1 MALTEDQVKEKIK
14 LKKVDGV
21 WGISLPSD
29 FVSAEVELKITRR
42 DSYSKCKQAI
52 KDSIK
57 FADNSNDELGIRVG
71 LAGDMDPDHD
81 NKIGLQTVFDDQYD
95 DNGVALVD
103 FDIGNVSTNY
113 NEGDAPNR
121 TETDTLNINK
131 NNTFYKFDT
140 LEGRT
145 DGGNVID
152 YQDYLKNGNTSNWD
166 GRELPD
172 ISSDGQKL
180 DFHDNDG
187 SDNNARMTFTSKDV
201 EFNKKPSL
209 TKIEVQKGNGNYGSK
224 DVDDGDTISITRTVQ
239 PAKRTFYVITL
250 TGKATET
257 KLTSTDRDGN
267 NFYKDNKAILL
278 QDNCNGDED
287 DGTDRKNTLVEI
299 KSVNRIVLT
308 GPPPDDDDPEPT
320 TDPDPT
326 TEPET
331 PDITVVTVPDTTT
344 SCNLRENTSWSSP
357 YNWAPS
363 YIPSCSPQPATVS
376 DPGGVM
382 SLDRDP
388 SNKKKVSLTF
398 TDIPAG
404 ATGQALRQ
412 KLNLPDTA
420 SARSMKNK
428 LITIKVTYEKRAGW
442 ANSLTMTASCSD
454 IKNPDGVALGGTPY
468 SRPSASESY
477 ADGAA
482 NVSDREWYF
491 YNIDGS
497 STVDFVFSSTPGT
510 EPTRCYFTGESVT
523 VTGPVTTTDAEG
535 NVTETYTEVRTCIPA
550 SCITEGYS
558 EFYRWPVCPEEVYV
572 TRTGGTTASAVYSDG
587 HHDGAN
593 DQFIDIELIA
603 IRETATGLD
612 GDGMGVIDELEK
624 FVWVTSSTADNADNL
639 GSVDGR
645 SLIDYDEHSDKIRFR
660 NPTTRTSATGLAT
673 NGTGITEL
681 KDHSGALLPGTID
694 TKVNAASSL
703 PINLSY

>member
-1 MALTEDQVKEKIK
+1 MPLTKDEVIDKIK

-21 WGISLPSD
+21 FGISIPSD
-29 FVSAEVELKITRR
+29 FVSAEVEIKVSRK
-42 DSYSKCKQAI
+42 DKYSKCTQAI
-52 KDSIK
+52 KDSIR
-57 FADNSNDELGIRVG
+57 FADNSSNQLGIRVE

-81 NKIGLQTVFDDQYD
+81 NEIGLKTEFDDSYD
-95 DNGVALVD
+95 DDGVALVD

-113 NEGDAPNR
+113 NKGDAPSR
-121 TETDTLNINK
+121 TETDTLSINK
-131 NNTFYKFDT
+131 NDKFYKFDT

-152 YQDYLKNGNTSNWD
+152 YQDYLKNGSTSHWD

-172 ISSDGQKL
+172 ISTDGQTL

-201 EFNKKPSL
+201 KFKEKASL
-209 TKIEVQKGNGNYGSK
+209 TKIEIQKTSGNFGSK
-224 DVDDGDTISITRTVQ
+224 NISNDTGTVITRTVQ
-239 PAKRTFYVITL
+239 PSSRTFYQI
-250 TGKATET
+250 
-257 KLTSTDRDGN
+257 KLDIGSGDTPNLISSNRDGTD
-267 NFYKDNKAILL
+267 FYESKKAIFIR
-278 QDNCNGDED
+278 DNCNDD
-287 DGTDRKNTLVEI
+287 NNDGTDYKNTLIFI
-299 KSVNRIVLT
+299 KSIKNIKLT
-308 GPPPDDDDPEPT
+308 GTPPPVD
-320 TDPDPT
+320 DPDPVD
-326 TEPET
+326 EPED
-331 PDITVVTVPDTTT
+331 PDPVDPPADPTYVDVTVGGPCPTNPDW
-344 SCNLRENTSWSSP
+344 SNT
-357 YNWAPS
+357 WAGS
-363 YIPSCSPQPATVS
+363 YVPTCSPQPVTTI

-404 ATGQALRQ
+404 GPGQALRQ

-454 IKNPDGVALGGTPY
+454 IKNPDGGALGGTPY

-477 ADGAA
+477 GEGAA

-497 STVDFVFSSTPGT
+497 STVDFVFSSTP
-510 EPTRCYFTGESVT
+510 EAAPTRTRYTGQTET
-523 VTGPVTTTDAEG
+523 VSTSSDGGDPPTITTTTTITCVPPG
-535 NVTETYTEVRTCIPA
+535 GIFETYSP
-550 SCITEGYS
+550 
-558 EFYRWPVCPEEVYV
+558 WPVCPEEVYV

-603 IRETATGLD
+603 IRESATGLD
-612 GDGMGVIDELEK
+612 GDGIGVLDELEK
-624 FVWVTSSTADNADNL
+624 FVWLTSSTADNADNL

-660 NPTTRTSATGLAT
+660 NPITKTSATGLDT
-673 NGTGITEL
+673 NGTGICEL

-694 TKVNAASSL
+694 TKVAAASSL

>member
-1 MALTEDQVKEKIK
+1 MPLTKDEVRDQIR
-14 LKKVDGV
+14 LKQVDGV
-21 WGISLPSD
+21 WGISVPTD
-29 FVSAEVELKITRR
+29 FVSAEVKINIFRN
-42 DSYSKCKQAI
+42 DKYSKCKQDI
-52 KDSIK
+52 EDSIK
-57 FADNSNDELGIRVG
+57 FGTNSNGELGIKVG
-71 LAGDMDPDHD
+71 KAENMDPDYD
-81 NKIGLQTVFDDQYD
+81 NKIGLQTVFKDEYD

-113 NEGDAPNR
+113 NEGDAPER
-121 TETDTLNINK
+121 TETDTLNINE
-131 NNTFYKFDT
+131 NDTFYKFTT

-145 DGGNVID
+145 DGGRTLD
-152 YQDYLKNGNTSNWD
+152 YQDYLKNGSTQYWD
-166 GRELPD
+166 GREVPD
-172 ISSDGQKL
+172 ISPDKQTL

-209 TKIEVQKGNGNYGSK
+209 TKIEVQKGSGNYKGK
-224 DVDDGDTISITRTVQ
+224 EVNDNDTVYIPRTVQ
-239 PAKRTFYVITL
+239 PGKRTFYGIKFE
-250 TGKATET
+250 GKATEI
-257 KLTSTDRDGN
+257 KLTGTDRDGN

-278 QDNCNGDED
+278 QDNCNGDKD
-287 DGTDRKNTLVEI
+287 DGTNRKNTLVEI
-299 KSVNRIVLT
+299 NSVKSIVLT
-308 GPPPDDDDPEPT
+308 GPAPDDDNDPEPT
-320 TDPDPT
+320 TEPGTGDP
-326 TEPET
+326 
-331 PDITVVTVPDTTT
+331 TVVTVPDNTV
-344 SCNLRENTSWSSP
+344 CNLRENTSWS
-357 YNWAPS
+357 NGWAPS
-363 YIPSCSPQPATVS
+363 YIPTCSPQPTTAT

-442 ANSLTMTASCSD
+442 ANSLSMTASCSD
-454 IKNPDGVALGGTPY
+454 IKNPDGAALGGTPY

-477 ADGAA
+477 VEDAA

-497 STVDFVFSSTPGT
+497 STVDFVFSSTP
-510 EPTRCYFTGESVT
+510 ERDPDRCIHTSSVKT
-523 VTGPVTTTDAEG
+523 VTGPEISTDSEG
-535 NVTETYTEVRTCIPA
+535 NVTETYTEVITCQPNP
-550 SCITEGYS
+550 CITEYYS
-558 EFYRWPVCPEEVYV
+558 DFHQWPPCPEEVYV
-572 TRTGGTTASAVYSDG
+572 TSTGGTTASAVYSDG
-587 HHDGAN
+587 HEDGAN
-593 DQFIDIELIA
+593 DQYIDIELVA
-603 IRETATGLD
+603 IRESATGLD
-612 GDGMGVIDELEK
+612 GDGIGVIDELEK
-624 FVWVTSSTADNADNL
+624 FVWVTSSTADDADNL
-639 GSVDGR
+639 GAVDGR
-645 SLIDYDEHSDKIRFR
+645 SLTDYDEHSDKIRFR

-694 TKVNAASSL
+694 TKINAASSL

>member
-1 MALTEDQVKEKIK
+1 MALTKDEVKEKIK
-14 LKKVDGV
+14 LKQVAGQ
-21 WGISLPSD
+21 WGISLPSG

-42 DSYSKCKQAI
+42 DSYTKCKQAI
-52 KDSIK
+52 EDSVR
-57 FADNSNDELGIRVG
+57 FATNSSGELGIRIEK
-71 LAGDMDPDHD
+71 AGDMDPDHD
-81 NKIGLQTVFDDQYD
+81 NKIHLKTVFDDSYGSD
-95 DNGVALVD
+95 GVALVD

-113 NEGDAPNR
+113 NKGDAPSR
-121 TETDTLNINK
+121 TETDELRVNRND
-131 NNTFYKFDT
+131 TFYKFDT
-140 LEGRT
+140 LEGQT
-145 DGGNVID
+145 DGGNTID
-152 YQDYLKNGNTSNWD
+152 YQKYLKNGSTSNWD
-166 GRELPD
+166 NRKIPE
-172 ISSDGQKL
+172 ISNGDQRL
-180 DFHDNDG
+180 DFHDADG
-187 SDNNARMTFTSKDV
+187 SDNNAEMSITNRAV

-209 TKIEVQKGNGNYGSK
+209 TKIKVQKGSGNYGDK
-224 DVDDGDTISITRTVQ
+224 DVNDNDTIYITRTVQ
-239 PAKRTFYVITL
+239 PGKKSFYGIKFE
-250 TGKATET
+250 GKATEI

-267 NFYKDNKAILL
+267 NFYKNNKAILL
-278 QDNCNGDED
+278 QDNCNGDKT
-287 DGTDRKNTLVEI
+287 GGGDRKNTLVEI
-299 KSVNRIVLT
+299 KSVKSIVLT
-308 GPPPDDDDPEPT
+308 GPAPDDDEDPEPT
-320 TDPDPT
+320 TDPGTGDP
-326 TEPET
+326 
-331 PDITVVTVPDTTT
+331 TVVTVPSSTV
-344 SCNLRENTSWSSP
+344 CNRRENTPWS
-357 YNWAPS
+357 NGWGPS
-363 YIPSCSPQPATVS
+363 YIPTCSPAPTTNL

-388 SNKKKVSLTF
+388 GNKRKVSLTF

-404 ATGQALRQ
+404 AAGRALRQ

-442 ANSLTMTASCSD
+442 ANSLAMTASCSD
-454 IKNPDGVALGGTPY
+454 IKNPGGGALGGTPY

-477 ADGAA
+477 AAGAA

-497 STVDFVFSSTPGT
+497 STVDFVFSSTPDP

-523 VTGPVTTTDAEG
+523 ITGPVTTTDAEG

-550 SCITEGYS
+550 TCITEGYS
-558 EFYRWPVCPEEVYV
+558 QFHKWPVCPEEVYV
-572 TRTGGTTASAVYSDG
+572 TKTGGTTASAVYSDG

-593 DQFIDIELIA
+593 DQFIDIELVA

-639 GSVDGR
+639 GAVDGR

-673 NGTGITEL
+673 AGTGICEL

-694 TKVNAASSL
+694 TKINAASSL